1 MRNSLRY
8 ACIFV
13 SLLTSYHSMAFNPSN
28 SLRDFCTDR
37 TTSEF
42 TKDLTRNS
50 DNLMSFRNYGG
61 IGNGGVCWWH
71 SRFQRN
77 SLYLTIFRPDLK
89 KPSTEEAIQIIKKLR
104 AAKEVVTIPG
114 FDHFVEFS
122 RVYHDLIQA
131 ELEAWQFADGA
142 KFAWIRGLKGSS
154 VVTSDKMKT
163 LMDEL
168 YREVEIRGNIAYQK
182 LQIKGITA
190 HAWLV
195 VKVKPEDNGYLL
207 EVLDS
212 NYPRATNFYR
222 YRYGNTHFTHMYY
235 GDFTPYL
242 EETKEM
248 GRINSTIVST
258 CIPKKKVANN

>member
-1 MRNSLRY
+1 MKTTLRN
-8 ACIFV
+8 ACILV
-13 SLLTSYHSMAFNPSN
+13 SLLTSFQGHAFNPSK

-37 TTSEF
+37 TSSEF
-42 TKDLTRNS
+42 AKDLARNS

-61 IGNGGVCWWH
+61 IANGGVCWWH
-71 SRFQRN
+71 SRFQRS

-89 KPSTEEAIQIIKKLR
+89 RPTTDEAIQIIKKLR
-104 AAKEVVTIPG
+104 AANEVVTIPG

-122 RVYHDLIQA
+122 RTYQDLIQA
-131 ELEAWQFADGA
+131 ELEAWQVADGA
-142 KFAWIRGLKGSS
+142 KFAWIRGLRGKA
-154 VVTSDKMKT
+154 VVTAEKMKN
-163 LMDEL
+163 LMDDL

-195 VKVKPEDNGYLL
+195 VKVKPEENGYLL

-212 NYPRATNFYR
+212 NYPRTTNYYR
-222 YRYGNTHFTHMYY
+222 YRYGNTHFTHHYY
-235 GDFTPYL
+235 GNFTPYL

-248 GRINSTIVST
+248 GRISSTIVNT